1 MYNSMNIIEN
11 KIIKIN
17 IDNSI
22 SKIKKHNIYIK
33 EDIIVELKILRIVT
47 TIVLTTFPNN
57 FIIMTY

>member
-1 MYNSMNIIEN
+1 MNIIEN

-22 SKIKKHNIYIK
+22 LKIKKHNIYIK
-33 EDIIVELKILRIVT
+33 EDKIVELKILRIAT

-57 FIIMTY
+57 FIITIY